1 MGLRI
6 CHIKHEFADCLG
18 NSIFFGKYIEEWVA
32 GFACFV
38 VLRFMTA
45 SIS

>member
-6 CHIKHEFADCLG
+6 CHIKHVFADCLG
-18 NSIFFGKYIEEWVA
+18 NSIFFGKYDEEWVA
-32 GFACFV
+32 RFACIV

-45 SIS
+45 SES